1 MIEIRR
7 INREREER
15 IVNNLRFSNF
25 LLIHEQT
32 TFPDSSR
39 KREIA
44 WSRLSTG
51 FHPSTHGFTRDT
63 VSILPVYARV
73 YRYFLDSSQVDD
85 PLITSRA
92 LSLPTISY
100 RPIRRHLAIDALM
113 RSPLPKASCAR
124 LRHPNSPCIVPSP
137 SLPLPSERLTIT

>member
-1 MIEIRR
+1 M
-7 INREREER
+7 N
-15 IVNNLRFSNF
+15 
-25 LLIHEQT
+25 
-32 TFPDSSR
+32 TFPDSSG

-63 VSILPVYARV
+63 VSIPVYARV

-85 PLITSRA
+85 PLITNRA
-92 LSLPTISY
+92 LPTISY

-113 RSPLPKASCAR
+113 RSPVPKASCSSSSSKFTVYR
-124 LRHPNSPCIVPSP
+124 SV
-137 SLPLPSERLTIT
+137 SLPISIEWTFHDYLSSWNEWNLSIDARSKRNDIIIELISFSFPM